1 MSFRNHSNSKDEN
14 VSVMGVYLFI
24 YSSNTILMRLY
35 YNFIIHYHNYLSD
48 SFTSELSIKYYAC
61 TTRMIYF
68 IKIQLLFQIKLK
80 STVNC
85 DPLYSILKLCNFS
98 IKNICDVWHISLF
111 LRQLKRSCDKTI
123 INMQ

>member
-1 MSFRNHSNSKDEN
+1 MFKGGYMSFRNPSNSKDEN

-24 YSSNTILMRLY
+24 YSSYTILMR
-35 YNFIIHYHNYLSD
+35 IHYHNYLSD

-85 DPLYSILKLCNFS
+85 DPLYSILKLCNFG
-98 IKNICDVWHISLF
+98 IKNICDV
-111 LRQLKRSCDKTI
+111 
-123 INMQ
+123 

>member
-1 MSFRNHSNSKDEN
+1 MFKGGYMSFRNHSYSKDEN

-24 YSSNTILMRLY
+24 YSSYTILMRLY

-68 IKIQLLFQIKLK
+68 IKIQLLVQIKLK

-85 DPLYSILKLCNFS
+85 VPLYSILKLCNFGF
-98 IKNICDVWHISLF
+98 KNI
-111 LRQLKRSCDKTI
+111 
-123 INMQ
+123 